1 MRGNVVRDIS
11 EAGQGFGVSAYYLDE
26 GAHDCLIEKNVSI
39 NVGRPIHNHIARN
52 SIIRDN
58 VFIADEDLT
67 LSFQSSA
74 KMTFE
79 GNTLITPG
87 RIRITS
93 PNAVSVWKGNR
104 IFSNGNGKNNIP
116 QAYMID
122 SVMPSFT
129 VPAHKTRPIEIT
141 RSIKAPIL
149 DGDMVTDEWTGE
161 FQRLDREPSRMAY
174 SGAPVLMKFSYDNK
188 YLYIGGLMSMFDN
201 ANISKGDKWGK
212 DDGVEISIG
221 GFEKGKPSIFVIRA
235 YVNGTVQSVTDA
247 GATPI
252 AADRLGKGVKFV
264 SKIMT
269 RRGWVGEWAIP
280 FDALGL
286 KLKPDLKVA
295 FNICAFINEYD
306 NWHCWEG
313 TLGESWEVDKAGWLQ
328 FK

>member
-1 MRGNVVRDIS
+1 
-11 EAGQGFGVSAYYLDE
+11 
-26 GAHDCLIEKNVSI
+26 
-39 NVGRPIHNHIARN
+39 
-52 SIIRDN
+52 
-58 VFIADEDLT
+58 
-67 LSFQSSA
+67 
-74 KMTFE
+74 MTFG